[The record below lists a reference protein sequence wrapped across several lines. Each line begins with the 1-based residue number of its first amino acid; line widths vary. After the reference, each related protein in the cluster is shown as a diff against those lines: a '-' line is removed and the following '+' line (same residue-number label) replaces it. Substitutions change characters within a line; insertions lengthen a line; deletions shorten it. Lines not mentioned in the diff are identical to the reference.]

1 MAATVVN
8 IVLTRDEGRN
18 ESLLAW
24 LPPEADV
31 AEVPLTTTAY
41 FDVGDVRAELVGLVS
56 NGSFHSLVVT
66 SVRSV
71 EYAGC
76 ALAASA
82 LDVDVYCVGPTTASA
97 LVARGYSVRALG
109 EGSAVSLAPSITRG
123 PVLMLGARSMRDELA
138 SALRAKG
145 LEVVSVSCYETV
157 PLTLEASDVEA
168 LRRADV
174 VLIGAPSA
182 WAVAKSHVGGDTWV
196 IVPGTSTGDVVRIEH
211 SRVIEGWGP
220 QLRAQLEALAP

>member
-1 MAATVVN
+1 VN
-8 IVLTRDEGRN
+8 IVVTREEGRN

-24 LPPEADV
+24 LPPEAAV

-41 FDVGDVRAELVGLVS
+41 FDVDDVRHELEGS
-56 NGSFHSLVVT
+56 NANGTFRSLVVT

-82 LDVDVYCVGPTTASA
+82 LDVNVYCVGPTTASA
-97 LVARGYSVRALG
+97 LVSRGFTVRALG
-109 EGSAVSLAPSITRG
+109 EGSAVSLAPRITRG
-123 PVLMLGARSMRDELA
+123 PVLMLGATSMRDELA
-138 SALRAKG
+138 STLRARG
-145 LEVVSVSCYETV
+145 LEVVSVACYETV
-157 PLTLEASDVEA
+157 PMTLEVSDIEA
-168 LRRADV
+168 LFRADA

-182 WAVAKSHVGGDTWV
+182 WAVAKPHVGRDTWV
-196 IVPGTSTGDVVRIEH
+196 VVPGPSTGEVVRVDH

-220 QLRAQLEALAP
+220 QLRAQLEDLAP